1 MSAPAPFTVKAPEL
15 KLALPAMA
23 GEPISVSLQPE
34 GNPDEGLMVRFT
46 VLECVRRPLVPVMV
60 SVNVPVDAVLKVE
73 TLIVDEPEPLSDVGL
88 NIALAPVG
96 TPLTLRFTVPAKQPT
111 ALTLPV

>member
-23 GEPISVSLQPE
+23 GAPISVSLQPE
-34 GNPDEGLMVRFT
+34 GKPDEGLMVRFT
-46 VLECVRRPLVPVMV
+46 VLECVRLPLVPVMV
-60 SVNVPVDAVLKVE
+60 SVNVPVDAVLRVE

-88 NIALAPVG
+88 KLAVAPAG
-96 TPLTLRFTVPAKQPT
+96 NPLTLRLTVPANPLSEPT
-111 ALTLPV
+111 VAV